1 MTSVPRERTAL
12 HRIAGAAFYAT
23 RLEPVPRKAIAEA
36 VTGSRR

>member
-12 HRIAGAAFYAT
+12 HRTGAAFYAT
-23 RLEPVPRKAIAEA
+23 RLDRVPRKAIAEA